1 MITSNNRQRY
11 RQALEKDFAYF
22 KGGNQ
27 DLTRLEFLSDHIF
40 GVVTYDSEMAE
51 FFAQKAIEVCLAI
64 SNQTTFKY
72 TEELDNYK
80 WFLVMMN
87 MPFFD
92 GKLSCRVSL
101 RDAWWEGPTDQ
112 GINLWTRHQYPSLRP
127 ASSSALIKELS
138 EMEDDCNIGLDFT
151 VKQWHD
157 FIEAL
162 AEFAMNT

>member
-1 MITSNNRQRY
+1 MTTPSNRQRY

-22 KGGNQ
+22 KGSNQ
-27 DLTRLEFLSDHIF
+27 DLTRLEFLNDHIF

-51 FFAQKAIEVCLAI
+51 FFAQKAIEVCLTI

-92 GKLSCRVSL
+92 GKCSCRVSL

-112 GINLWTRHQYPSLRP
+112 GINLWTGTLCFM
-127 ASSSALIKELS
+127 IKELS
-138 EMEDDCNIGLDFT
+138 EMEDDCGIGLDFT